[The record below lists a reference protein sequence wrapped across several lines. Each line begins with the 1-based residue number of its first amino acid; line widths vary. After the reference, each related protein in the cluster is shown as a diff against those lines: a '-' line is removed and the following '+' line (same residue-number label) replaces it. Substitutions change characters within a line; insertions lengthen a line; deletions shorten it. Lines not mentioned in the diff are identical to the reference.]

1 MPFRMV
7 GSRGANMPK
16 LNPAILNLLEDIEIA
31 LIVAERCGRGP
42 DVPLSEI
49 AARFGID
56 LNAV

>member
-1 MPFRMV
+1 
-7 GSRGANMPK
+7 MPK
-16 LNPAILNLLEDIEIA
+16 LGPAILNLLEDIEIA